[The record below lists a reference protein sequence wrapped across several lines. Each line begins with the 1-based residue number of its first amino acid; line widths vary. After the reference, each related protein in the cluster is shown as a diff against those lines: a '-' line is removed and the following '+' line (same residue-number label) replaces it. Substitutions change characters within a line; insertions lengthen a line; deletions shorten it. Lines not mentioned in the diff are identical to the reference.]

1 MVPAAGSKT
10 MLCLPIVL
18 NEVHVHISTTEDV
31 LAGQTNP
38 TLLEVLASSIS
49 KSVHILE
56 IQVMVQDSYT
66 QGLIV

>member
-10 MLCLPIVL
+10 MICLLIML
-18 NEVHVHISTTEDV
+18 NEVPVHNSTTEDV

-38 TLLEVLASSIS
+38 SLLEVLASSIS
-49 KSVHILE
+49 KLVHILE

-66 QGLIV
+66 LRV